1 MPTSLAT
8 FRTDITESIL
18 DFLVDQWRRLSAA
31 VCREDAPSF
40 VVDPEVLVA
49 LTSSLGR
56 HDSRVFDLMIDWL
69 VTNGAWINVQRL
81 DRLVREDGYADPAA
95 LGAVA
100 ALLASLDRS
109 AKWRRLAKV
118 LRPASPPKSTP
129 LFHRTVGSGRPSRT
143 DEVFAAYGF
152 ERTPFVHRSQAGT
165 VRLRQPGSIF
175 CTSRAV
181 FGVAIRADVMA
192 YLVANQSAHARG
204 LAACLGYNHMQ
215 VRAVL
220 QAIEQ
225 AGIAVSRSE
234 GRTRQYSIDQDVW
247 GPVLIGAS
255 TSVEWVNWR
264 RLARA
269 LHGIVSRVFGI
280 NGDRVDPEL
289 VSPMIREIIDSVRE
303 DLLQS
308 HPWVSH
314 PGGRRRVLGEPLARL
329 LEPSG
334 SRQPEAMPSW

>member
-1 MPTSLAT
+1 MEKYTRVHPTVNPPRGPDGAT
-8 FRTDITESIL
+8 YRT
-18 DFLVDQWRRLSAA
+18 
-31 VCREDAPSF
+31 
-40 VVDPEVLVA
+40 
-49 LTSSLGR
+49 
-56 HDSRVFDLMIDWL
+56 
-69 VTNGAWINVQRL
+69 
-81 DRLVREDGYADPAA
+81 
-95 LGAVA
+95 
-100 ALLASLDRS
+100 
-109 AKWRRLAKV
+109 
-118 LRPASPPKSTP
+118 
-129 LFHRTVGSGRPSRT
+129 
-143 DEVFAAYGF
+143 
-152 ERTPFVHRSQAGT
+152 
-165 VRLRQPGSIF
+165 
-175 CTSRAV
+175 
-181 FGVAIRADVMA
+181 
-192 YLVANQSAHARG
+192 YLVANQSAHAHG

-329 LEPSG
+329 LEPSD